1 MMEEQRA
8 KTPEAEVESASVSR
22 VDLRLE
28 PKRLPVLTV
37 TDGRGVVESKSVGL
51 LELLRLLDHSTVW
64 EAVRELRTRRVDL
77 PPLPRNALMASAR
90 ETPTEESFSVTAWL
104 PPASWALLYG
114 GRAYGV
120 RMPAICYRV
129 DWSEGAVRDLYLGL
143 APWSAPVPGHD
154 TKLYRWPFSNV
165 FPDGK
170 ACWHPRPRHECELR
184 WAASA
189 VAAFM
194 AVENNLDLYRL
205 GSSQNS
211 GHVKYEG
218 FLAAAADEGLRS
230 EWLIPLGL
238 TAEGLHNQ

>member
-8 KTPEAEVESASVSR
+8 KTPKADVESASVSR

-64 EAVRELRTRRVDL
+64 EAVRELRTRRVDI
-77 PPLPRNALMASAR
+77 PPLPPNTILASAR

-104 PPASWALLYG
+104 PPRRWALLYG
-114 GRAYGV
+114 DLAHVIGL
-120 RMPAICYRV
+120 PTICYRV
-129 DWSEGAVRDLYLGL
+129 DWSEGAVRALYLAL
-143 APWSAPVPGHD
+143 APWSAPVPVYN
-154 TKLYRWPFSNV
+154 TELYRWPFSNV
-165 FPDGK
+165 FQNGQ
-170 ACWHPRPRHECELR
+170 ACWHPNPRHECELR
-184 WAASA
+184 DAASA

-205 GSSQNS
+205 GASQNS
-211 GHVKYEG
+211 GHEKYEH
-218 FLAAAADEGLRS
+218 FLAAAANEGLRS